1 MAVLG
6 KEQFLESIKT
16 MLKDNTS
23 DEALKFLEDAS
34 DTIGDYEERTKDS
47 TAWKKKYEDNYC
59 GKELHCS
66 RAEAFFEKLGHRGD
80 SLFAGELAGASC
92 QYEPSEKRADNCVSD
107 TGENAPDTVLPARAT
122 GITDKHNRREI
133 SRAV

>member
-34 DTIGDYEERTKDS
+34 DTVKDYEERTKDS
-47 TAWKKKYEDNYC
+47 TEWKKKYEDNDKQWRQKYRDRFFKSEDKQDVDEPDIDEPEKPKKLQFSDLF
-59 GKELHCS
+59 KE
-66 RAEAFFEKLGHRGD
+66 G
-80 SLFAGELAGASC
+80 
-92 QYEPSEKRADNCVSD
+92 
-107 TGENAPDTVLPARAT
+107 
-122 GITDKHNRREI
+122 
-133 SRAV
+133 

>member
-47 TAWKKKYEDNYC
+47 TAWKKRYEDNDAEWRKKYRDRFFKSEDKDVPDEPDIDDEEKPKKLEFSDLF
-59 GKELHCS
+59 KE
-66 RAEAFFEKLGHRGD
+66 G
-80 SLFAGELAGASC
+80 
-92 QYEPSEKRADNCVSD
+92 
-107 TGENAPDTVLPARAT
+107 
-122 GITDKHNRREI
+122 
-133 SRAV
+133 

>member
-34 DTIGDYEERTKDS
+34 DTIGDYEARTKDS
-47 TAWKKKYEDNYC
+47 TTWKKKYEDNDAEWRKKYRDRFFKPEDKPDNDEPEDL
-59 GKELHCS
+59 GDEKPKKLEFSDLFKE
-66 RAEAFFEKLGHRGD
+66 G
-80 SLFAGELAGASC
+80 
-92 QYEPSEKRADNCVSD
+92 
-107 TGENAPDTVLPARAT
+107 
-122 GITDKHNRREI
+122 
-133 SRAV
+133 